1 MTEDTIIA
9 ITAFGMIYLA
19 TIMLAS
25 TAFDNLTDAFWW
37 PIHLAKA
44 LTKSLLRA
52 LFTGWRL

>member
-1 MTEDTIIA
+1 MTGDTLTAIIA
-9 ITAFGMIYLA
+9 FGWIYFGSV
-19 TIMLAS
+19 MLALA
-25 TAFDNLTDAFWW
+25 AFDNLADAFWW